1 LSNDKKEDFEL
12 EGKAMCL
19 FAPDSGFRKAVA
31 RAVRNRH
38 FDNAIL
44 LLIFLST
51 ILLCMEMPLADPE
64 GDYVRVLGICD
75 KVTTFLFILEC
86 VTKIVT
92 YGYACNGKHSYMN
105 SSWNVMDFIIV
116 FFSIIDLLPT
126 GQDIGALKIIR
137 LARVLRPLRMIA
149 RNEGMKI
156 AIESLIMSIKGVGNV
171 LIISILILLLF
182 AILGTNFYKGL
193 FNTCNF

>member
-1 LSNDKKEDFEL
+1 MDK
-12 EGKAMCL
+12 
-19 FAPDSGFRKAVA
+19 
-31 RAVRNRH
+31 
-38 FDNAIL
+38 I
-44 LLIFLST
+44 
-51 ILLCMEMPLADPE
+51 
-64 GDYVRVLGICD
+64 
-75 KVTTFLFILEC
+75 TTLLFILEC
-86 VTKIVT
+86 VFKVLT
-92 YGYACNGKHSYMN
+92 YGYACNGKNSYMT
-105 SSWNVMDFIIV
+105 SSWNVLDFIIV
-116 FFSIIDLLPT
+116 FFSIFDLLPT

-193 FNTCNF
+193 FMTCSFENVDGK